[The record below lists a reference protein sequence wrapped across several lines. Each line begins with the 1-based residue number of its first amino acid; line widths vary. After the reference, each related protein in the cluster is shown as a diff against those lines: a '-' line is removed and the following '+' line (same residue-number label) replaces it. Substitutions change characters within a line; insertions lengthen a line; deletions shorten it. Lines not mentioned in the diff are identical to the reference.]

1 MIEYVRNTDAPHYL
15 LLTECT
21 MGDNII
27 AENPRKEIVRLC
39 SVRCPFMNEITLE
52 DTLSALEKNQHV
64 VEIPATAVDARF
76 RTLFRQTMEQV
87 GSATASPRVPSHSE
101 CRFCDISRQDC
112 AQKIEVP
119 PPGIESEHNL
129 FS

>member
-1 MIEYVRNTDAPHYL
+1 MLQHCYLAANETNKAMKDYLEFYQDSYERTFRRGSDFSGSTSRMIEYVRNTDAPYYL

-52 DTLSALEKNQHV
+52 DTLSALQKNQHV
-64 VEIPATAVDARF
+64 VEIPEEIRAPAKRALDRM
-76 RTLFRQTMEQV
+76 MEIQ
-87 GSATASPRVPSHSE
+87 
-101 CRFCDISRQDC
+101 
-112 AQKIEVP
+112 
-119 PPGIESEHNL
+119 
-129 FS
+129 